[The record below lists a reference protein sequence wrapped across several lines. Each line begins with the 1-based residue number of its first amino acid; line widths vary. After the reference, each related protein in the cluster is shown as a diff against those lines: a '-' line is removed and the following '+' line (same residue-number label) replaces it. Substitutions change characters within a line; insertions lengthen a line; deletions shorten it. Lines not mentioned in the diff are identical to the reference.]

1 MEIIWHGQSCFT
13 IKSGD
18 ITIITDPYENEIGLK
33 LPNLKADLVTIS
45 HEHKDHNNSTAIEGN
60 PKILNWP
67 GEYEVSGIQIQGIEA
82 FHYSQSD
89 DEKAENRGKTIIFTF
104 ALEGMKVCHLGDLGH
119 RLTNEMTEAIG
130 DTDLLFIPVGGLTTI
145 DAKKAHEVIEQIE
158 PRLVIPMHY
167 KVDGLKMEIDGIEP
181 FLKEIGQKDLEP
193 IEKLRLKKTDLP
205 EAEMRFVLFKI

>member
-13 IKSGD
+13 IKNGD
-18 ITIITDPYENEIGLK
+18 VTIITDPYESDIGLK
-33 LPNLKADLVTIS
+33 LPNLKADIVSIS
-45 HEHKDHNNSTAIEGN
+45 HEHSDHNNLKAIEGN

-67 GEYEVSGIQIQGIEA
+67 GEYEVAGVQMQGIEA
-82 FHYSQSD
+82 FHYSQSEG
-89 DEKAENRGKTIIFTF
+89 EKAEKRGETIIFTF
-104 ALEGMKVCHLGDLGH
+104 VLEGMKVCHLGDLGH

-130 DTDLLFIPVGGLTTI
+130 DTDVLFIPVGGLTTI

-167 KVDGLKMEIDGIEP
+167 KIDGLKMNVEGIEP

-193 IEKLRLKKTDLP
+193 IERLRLKKTDLP
-205 EAEMRFVLFKI
+205 EEETRFVLLKI